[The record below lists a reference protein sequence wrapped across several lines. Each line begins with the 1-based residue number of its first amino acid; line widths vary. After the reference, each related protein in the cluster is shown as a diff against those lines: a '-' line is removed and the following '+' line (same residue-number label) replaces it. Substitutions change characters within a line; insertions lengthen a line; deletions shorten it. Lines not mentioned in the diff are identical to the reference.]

1 MKFSLTP
8 LLLASG
14 LVAAAP
20 AAEPEPLFSR
30 QAAQSIHDAIVR
42 KGKKYFGTA
51 TDPNRFNSGS
61 NGAIIKANF
70 GQVTPENRYVYS
82 YFPFLRASMVRR
94 EGYKGSVDANE
105 RNSMKWDATESS
117 RNNFNFGTADQTVNF
132 ATTNGKLVRGH
143 TTVWHSQLPSWV
155 SSISDKATLTTVM
168 QNHITQLMTRYK
180 GKVYAW
186 DVINEMFN
194 EDGSFRSSVFYNVLG
209 QDFVRIAF
217 ETARKADP
225 AAKLYINDYS
235 TSLTSCLHWSCTDI
249 GRPRQRLLRQNSS
262 HYPQRQSLALCRYS
276 H

>member
-1 MKFSLTP
+1 
-8 LLLASG
+8 
-14 LVAAAP
+14 
-20 AAEPEPLFSR
+20 
-30 QAAQSIHDAIVR
+30 
-42 KGKKYFGTA
+42 
-51 TDPNRFNSGS
+51 
-61 NGAIIKANF
+61 
-70 GQVTPENRYVYS
+70 
-82 YFPFLRASMVRR
+82 
-94 EGYKGSVDANE
+94 
-105 RNSMKWDATESS
+105 MKWDATESS

-132 ATTNGKLVRGH
+132 ATTNGKLIRGH

-217 ETARKADP
+217 ETARKVDP

-235 TSLTSCLHWSCTDI
+235 TSLSSCLPWSCTDM
-249 GRPRQRLLRQNSS
+249 GRPRHRLLRQNSS
-262 HYPQRQSLALCRYS
+262 RDPQRQSLALCRYS
-276 H
+276 HRRHWFASTFDIWSGCQRSCCYGCAVCCCT